1 MQLLQIGAIDLETY
15 LQIVNLP
22 FTDDLLEVLEQR
34 KAQQIAMQQQ
44 MQQQLAAN
52 PANAQQVA
60 NAQQMLQAA

>member
-1 MQLLQIGAIDLETY
+1 
-15 LQIVNLP
+15 
-22 FTDDLLEVLEQR
+22 
-34 KAQQIAMQQQ
+34 MQQQ